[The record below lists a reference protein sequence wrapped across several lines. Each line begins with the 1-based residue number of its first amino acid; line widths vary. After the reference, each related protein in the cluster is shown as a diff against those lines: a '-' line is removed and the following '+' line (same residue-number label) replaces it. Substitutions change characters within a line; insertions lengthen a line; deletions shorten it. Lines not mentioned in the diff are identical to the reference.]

1 MSRSATLLGTIILL
15 AVTSG
20 FILSAQKNSGNI
32 PPGVSPA
39 KWIPL
44 TETAGI
50 VMREPVFDRDRILN
64 HGILMVKVHDAW
76 REAYLDTSPNGYMPV
91 KP

>member
-1 MSRSATLLGTIILL
+1 MTKRATLFGIIVIL

-20 FILSAQKNSGNI
+20 FILSAQKDSGNI

-44 TETAGI
+44 NETSGI
-50 VMREPVFDRDRILN
+50 VLKEPIFDRDKILN
-64 HGILMVKVHDAW
+64 HGTLMVKVHDAW
-76 REAYLDTSPNGYMPV
+76 REVYLEISPTGFMPV
-91 KP
+91 RP

>member
-1 MSRSATLLGTIILL
+1 MTKRATLFGIIVLL
-15 AVTSG
+15 VVTSG
-20 FILSAQKNSGNI
+20 IILSAQKDTGNM

-44 TETAGI
+44 TETSGI
-50 VMREPVFDRDRILN
+50 LLREPVFGRDKPLD
-64 HGILMVKVHDAW
+64 HGTLMVKVHDAW
-76 REAYLDTSPNGYMPV
+76 REVYLDGSPNGFMPV